1 MTDLI
6 QELCRLF
13 ARALELEY
21 VTDDTDFYLAGG
33 HSLSALAL
41 AVSVEGATGV
51 PVRVR
56 DILEC
61 ATPKLLAAR
70 LAEARAGAPD
80 PAPQAAGEPRR
91 AEDGT
96 VPESVRWLW
105 LARQGSH
112 GGGAYTVPCLL
123 RGEGELD
130 VDRLAAAVA
139 TLPARHPALR
149 TVFVERQG
157 SPRAVVTDR
166 VAPLDVVD
174 LRDTPLTEDG
184 FEALVQDRVEV
195 PFDLTE
201 GPLFRSTLFL
211 RAGGAWSLLST
222 ADHLVCDGR
231 SLAILA
237 DELVDAYGRDGTPS
251 AGPAQGARPAVGR
264 PDGAPS
270 AEPAQGTRPAA
281 DSREKSLAYWRGL
294 LTPPPA
300 PLLLPVDQRR
310 SGPAGAVTDTVALG
324 IDPRVT
330 DRVRTLAATAH
341 AGLFAPLAAAVASGL
356 GGLTRTDDVCLG
368 TPVDRRSLLG
378 LDDAVGFHVATVP
391 LRLDLSGHGD
401 PAGLVRHVA
410 ARTADALDHGEV
422 AFDELVATLDP
433 PRSEGRGPFFD
444 VWVALFPRIDTGPA
458 EPGAIGLRGGPFLQR
473 RGMFELSFQFVE
485 EERGLRLC
493 LQYDISRYARDTAEQ
508 IAARVLAELDRLAGE
523 PEAPGQPPND
533 SPAPAFQGFRF
544 DA

>member
-1 MTDLI
+1 MTDLTKD
-6 QELCRLF
+6 LCRLF

-41 AVSVEGATGV
+41 AVSVEEAVGV

-61 ATPKLLAAR
+61 ATPELLAAR
-70 LAEARAGAPD
+70 LAEARGG
-80 PAPQAAGEPRR
+80 AAGPGTRTGTGTESVPRTSPEARR
-91 AEDGT
+91 AQDGE

-105 LARQGSH
+105 LARQNEH

-130 VDRLAAAVA
+130 VDRLASAVA
-139 TLPARHPALR
+139 SLPGRHPALR

-157 SPRAVVTDR
+157 TVRAVVTER
-166 VAPLDVVD
+166 TAPLDVVD
-174 LRDTPLTEDG
+174 LRGEPLTDEE
-184 FEALVQDRVEV
+184 FEALVHDRVEV

-211 RAGGAWSLLST
+211 RPDGAWSLLFT

-231 SLAILA
+231 SLTVLA
-237 DELVDAYGRDGTPS
+237 AELVAAYRQDGTPP
-251 AGPAQGARPAVGR
+251 PAPAPGLRPAPR
-264 PDGAPS
+264 P
-270 AEPAQGTRPAA
+270 
-281 DSREKSLAYWRGL
+281 REESLAHWRDL

-300 PLLLPVDQRR
+300 PLLLPVDHPRR
-310 SGPAGAVTDTVALG
+310 GPAGAVTDTVPLDIG
-324 IDPRVT
+324 PGVT
-330 DRVRTLAATAH
+330 ARLQSLASTAH

-368 TPVDRRSLLG
+368 TPVDRRSPLG
-378 LDDAVGFHVATVP
+378 LDGAVGFHVATVP
-391 LRLDLSGHGD
+391 LRLDLAGRDD

-410 ARTADALDHGEV
+410 ARTADALDHSEV

-433 PRSEGRGPFFD
+433 PRPAGRGPFFD

-458 EPGAIGLRGGPFLQR
+458 GPRGIALRGGPFLQR

-485 EERGLRLC
+485 QERGLRLC
-493 LQYDISRYARDTAEQ
+493 LQYDTGRYNRDTAEQ
-508 IAARVLAELDRLAGE
+508 IAGRVLAELGRLAGE
-523 PEAPGQPPND
+523 PGEPAQPSSGP
-533 SPAPAFQGFRF
+533 PAPAFQGFRF
-544 DA
+544 DT